1 MDIELRKR
9 NLNNKDNSIV
19 KSIIFVM
26 VVVIVVSLIGIGS
39 YFILLSNDNNEIKE
53 NKKSIDE
60 IKIYNLRLNESDSE
74 EFKSEFNNL
83 KTILS
88 KSEIDS
94 EEYALSVAKLF
105 VIDLYTMDSKINK
118 YDVGGSE
125 LVLPSFKENYMLN
138 VTNTLYNYL
147 NDNTDGKRNQ
157 NLPHVSKVD
166 VIKSDTKE
174 YTINGDNTPYKAYV
188 YNMKIT
194 YKYDLGYD
202 SEVEVIVVNKDNF
215 MYVVEKN

>member
-39 YFILLSNDNNEIKE
+39 YYILLSNDNNEIKD

-60 IKIYNLRLNESDSE
+60 IKVYNLRLNESDSE

-118 YDVGGSE
+118 YDVGGLE

-138 VTNTLYNYL
+138 VTNTIYNYL

-174 YTINGDNTPYKAYV
+174 YTINGDNTPYNAYV

>member
-1 MDIELRKR
+1 M
-9 NLNNKDNSIV
+9 NNKDNSIV

-60 IKIYNLRLNESDSE
+60 IKIYNLRLNENDSE

-125 LVLPSFKENYMLN
+125 LVLPSFKDNYMLN
-138 VTNTLYNYL
+138 VTNTLYNYM
-147 NDNTDGKRNQ
+147 NDNTDGKRKQ

-174 YTINGDNTPYKAYV
+174 YTINGDNTPYNSYV

>member
-9 NLNNKDNSIV
+9 NLNNKDTSIV

-26 VVVIVVSLIGIGS
+26 IVVIVVSLIGIGS
-39 YFILLSNDNNEIKE
+39 YYILLNNDNKETKE
-53 NKKSIDE
+53 NNKSIDE
-60 IKIYNLRLNESDSE
+60 ITAYNLRLNENDSE

-83 KTILS
+83 KGILS
-88 KSEIDS
+88 SSEANQDD
-94 EEYALSVAKLF
+94 YALSVAKLF
-105 VIDLYTMDSKINK
+105 VIDLYTMDSKTNK

-174 YTINGDNTPYKAYV
+174 YTISGDNTPYNAYV
-188 YNMKIT
+188 FNMKIT

-202 SEVEVIVVNKDNF
+202 SEVEVIVVKKDNF

>member
-125 LVLPSFKENYMLN
+125 LVLSSFKDNYMLN
-138 VTNTLYNYL
+138 VTNTLYNYM
-147 NDNTDGKRNQ
+147 NDNTDGKRKQ

-174 YTINGDNTPYKAYV
+174 YTINGDNTPYNSYV